1 MFSGEKPTKKRITA
15 RKRGEK
21 RGICLFVP
29 STLAELTQVLTKKLS
44 LKVDSLYTESGGL
57 IDSIELIRD
66 NDIVEVEINNKEDK
80 LSNLQETTKADNDW
94 ITLNVG
100 GVKFMTTRTT
110 LASREPES
118 MFGCMFQH
126 DRPFTWKSTTD
137 DSNAFLIDRS
147 PKYFEPI
154 LNYLRHGQLI
164 FDDGLSIEGVLEEA
178 RFYNIVSLV
187 EILEK
192 KVQEE
197 RKTEFQITRE
207 LFCKRLLATQ
217 SNVELR
223 CQGMNFEGCD
233 LSRLDLKRIN
243 FRYANLKNSNLEGAN
258 FAFCDMER
266 ANLSGA
272 QLDGAALMG
281 ARMLC
286 INLEGACMRGCN
298 LEEPNG
304 QRTNLEGA
312 NLKGVNLSGSSL
324 AGANLRVAKLK
335 KADLRNC
342 DLRGAVLAGADLESC
357 DLSGCDLQEAN
368 LRGANLKDAI
378 FELMISPL
386 HMSQAL

>member
-1 MFSGEKPTKKRITA
+1 MRKRITIL
-15 RKRGEK
+15 KSGSQQ
-21 RGICLFVP
+21 GVCLLVP
-29 STLAELTQVLTKKLS
+29 NDFDQLKKNISIKLN
-44 LKVDSLYTESGGL
+44 LKVDSIYTRSGGL
-57 IDSIELIRD
+57 IDSMELIRD
-66 NDIVEVEINNKEDK
+66 DDILQVKAAKEIDP
-80 LSNLQETTKADNDW
+80 LSNLRETIENHDSDW

-110 LASREPES
+110 LTSREPES
-118 MFGCMFQH
+118 MFSCMFQH

-137 DSNAFLIDRS
+137 ESNAFLIDRS

-164 FDDGLSIEGVLEEA
+164 IDKGVSAEGVLEEA
-178 RFYNIVSLV
+178 KFYNISGLM

-192 KVQEE
+192 KVQDE
-197 RKTEFQITRE
+197 KDNDCKITRDF
-207 LFCKRLLATQ
+207 FCKRLLATQ

-233 LSRLDLKRIN
+233 LSKLDLRRIN
-243 FRYANLKNSNLEGAN
+243 FRYANLKNACLMGAN

-266 ANLSGA
+266 ADLSGA
-272 QLDGAALMG
+272 QLDGASLMG

-286 INLEGACMRGCN
+286 INLENANMRGCY
-298 LEEPNG
+298 LEEPSG
-304 QRTNLEGA
+304 HRTNLEGA
-312 NLKGVNLSGSSL
+312 NLKGVNLSGSSM
-324 AGANLRVAKLK
+324 AGVNLRVAKLK

-357 DLSGCDLQEAN
+357 DLSGCDLHEAN
-368 LRGANLKDAI
+368 LRGANLKDAT